1 MSCGDFDGN
10 HLGREAKRKQF
21 FVPNYLRRWINL
33 KKAFPQSRVD
43 ASKPDYDFNDFY
55 TIKNCKPTVRGMTDM
70 LELLELE
77 LEGRHHSGID
87 DCKNLT
93 RVV

>member
-1 MSCGDFDGN
+1 M
-10 HLGREAKRKQF
+10 
-21 FVPNYLRRWINL
+21 
-33 KKAFPQSRVD
+33 SRVD
-43 ASKPDYDFNDFY
+43 ASKPDYDFNDFT
-55 TIKNCKPTVRGMTDM
+55 TIKKCKPTVRGMTDM

-93 RVV
+93 RVVQKLMQEGYKFTQGMVFVKN

>member
-1 MSCGDFDGN
+1 
-10 HLGREAKRKQF
+10 
-21 FVPNYLRRWINL
+21 
-33 KKAFPQSRVD
+33 
-43 ASKPDYDFNDFY
+43 
-55 TIKNCKPTVRGMTDM
+55 MTDM

-93 RVV
+93 RVVQKLMQEGYTFTQGMVFVKK